1 MGESAD
7 QFVTCPTC
15 QKRFRWRADVVGKKF
30 NCPCGAALTVPPQ
43 PGPATLGSAAATT
56 PAPSAAPAATAPAP
70 AAPAAAAPPPP
81 PAAAAPKPAAPP
93 AEPPVVKGTGA
104 NAILERP
111 PREEEDE
118 GTYDLADPDEPP
130 ETSNRPATLASTPAP
145 AAAKP
150 AAAAPSHAPAPK
162 AAAAAPSPVAAPV
175 KAAEPSHAAPPP
187 AKPAAPAP
195 AAASTGNI
203 TSLDAPIGLGGLTIR
218 HDPKCP
224 SCGNFVKAEAVICV
238 NCGYQMQSGEK
249 VKTEVTIQEN
259 AGSGGKGFKGA
270 VGAVFG
276 MLKRKKADDGAAP
289 LVTAEPGEEGKEA
302 TPPAAAPAAAAPAPA
317 AAEEKKDSKVKG
329 LMGKI
334 TGAVKRK

>member
-1 MGESAD
+1 MGEAAD

-43 PGPATLGSAAATT
+43 PGPATVGS
-56 PAPSAAPAATAPAP
+56 PAPGNAP
-70 AAPAAAAPPPP
+70 AAPAAAAPVAPPPP
-81 PAAAAPKPAAPP
+81 PAAAPAAPKPVATP

-145 AAAKP
+145 AAKP
-150 AAAAPSHAPAPK
+150 AAAATSHAAAPK
-162 AAAAAPSPVAAPV
+162 AAAAVPVAAPV
-175 KAAEPSHAAPPP
+175 KAAEPAHAAAPTP
-187 AKPAAPAP
+187 AKPAAAPVASAPVTPAP
-195 AAASTGNI
+195 SKGNI
-203 TSLDAPIGLGGLTIR
+203 ASLDAPIGLGGLSIR

-224 SCGNFVKAEAVICV
+224 SCGNFVKADAVICV

-249 VKTEVTIQEN
+249 VKTEVTTQEE
-259 AGSGGKGFKGA
+259 GSTGGKGFKGA
-270 VGAVFG
+270 MGAVFG
-276 MLKRKKADDGAAP
+276 LLKRKKADDGATP
-289 LVTAEPGEEGKEA
+289 LVTAEAPPEDGTPAPGSAPGSAPA
-302 TPPAAAPAAAAPAPA
+302 TPAA